1 MLIFAAITSSTV
13 AKYIYEY
20 KNWTDFDWREADINA
35 LFGEVRNLQGKL
47 IGRMNTLG
55 FASKEE
61 ATLTTLTLDVLK
73 SSEIEGEKLDYDQ
86 VRSSIARRLGINIA
100 GLVKANRNV
109 DGIVQM
115 MLDATQNYRKQ
126 LTEKRLFGWHSAL
139 FPTGHSGMHK
149 IDVGRYR
156 SGEMQIVSGAM
167 GKEKIH
173 YEAISTSKIKEE
185 MKKFL
190 NWFNGDDTID
200 PVLKAAIAHFWFII
214 IHPFD
219 DGNGRIARAISDL
232 MLARADGTTERYYSM
247 SSQILLER
255 KQYYEILQR
264 VQHSSGDITDWLDWF
279 LHCLKN
285 SILATEITLQKTL
298 QKTEFWK
305 IHENTEFNERQR
317 LVLNKLFEG
326 FDGKLK
332 SSKWAKIA
340 KCSPDSALRDIK
352 DLIDKGILQQEKQGG
367 RSTNYELIEF

>member
-1 MLIFAAITSSTV
+1 MLIFAARTSSTV

-20 KNWTDFDWREADINA
+20 KNWTDFAWREADINA

-109 DGIVQM
+109 DGIVEM
-115 MLDATQNYRKQ
+115 MLDATQNHRKQ

-173 YEAISTSKIKEE
+173 YEAISTSKVKEE

-190 NWFNGDDTID
+190 NWFNGNDPID

-247 SSQILLER
+247 SSQILIER

-298 QKTEFWK
+298 QKIEFWK

-317 LVLNKLFEG
+317 LVLNKLFDG